1 LERGGGDP
9 LCYVGPVAHAHGHTA
24 GHHHDH
30 RAGTRRA
37 LRLSLAFTVAFGVA
51 EAGAGV
57 AFGSLALLADAA
69 HNVSDGAAIA
79 IALLAA
85 WAAGLPARGART
97 YGWRRAEVLA
107 ALVNGLGLVVVS
119 GLVLW
124 QAVARVGDPPSVN
137 GAGVLVVGLVGVAAN
152 GVPVWAMLRGGDRR
166 DLNLRAALAHAA
178 ADVLGSAAAA
188 LAGLLVLV
196 AGWEAADPVLA
207 AVVGVLVL
215 ASAVHVIRDSLR
227 VLMELAPR
235 GHDPDAIGQ
244 ALADMDGVKEVHD
257 LHVWTITSDL
267 VALSVHVVARQGADH
282 DRLLHDAQ
290 ELLADRFGVLHTTVQ
305 IDRDHEQLLQI
316 HRPGCPEAPVPAS
329 SRRRQ

>member
-1 LERGGGDP
+1 
-9 LCYVGPVAHAHGHTA
+9 VAHAHGHAA

-37 LRLSLAFTVAFGVA
+37 LRLSLVFTVAFGVV
-51 EAGAGV
+51 EAVAGFG
-57 AFGSLALLADAA
+57 FGSLALLADAA

-107 ALVNGLGLVVVS
+107 ALVNGLGLVAISGVVM
-119 GLVLW
+119 W
-124 QAVARVGDPPSVN
+124 QAAVRLGEPPAVN

-152 GVPVWAMLRGGDRR
+152 GVPVWVMLRAGDRR
-166 DLNLRAALAHAA
+166 DLNLRAALLHAA

-188 LAGLLVLV
+188 LAGALVLLAGWRAADPALGAVVGLLVL
-196 AGWEAADPVLA
+196 G
-207 AVVGVLVL
+207 
-215 ASAVHVIRDSLR
+215 SAVRVVQESLR
-227 VLMELAPR
+227 VLMELAPA
-235 GHDPDAIGQ
+235 GHDPDSIGQ
-244 ALADMDGVKEVHD
+244 ALADLDGVKEVHD

-267 VALSVHVVARQGADH
+267 VALSVHVVARTGCDH
-282 DRLLHDAQ
+282 DRLLHAAQ
-290 ELLADRFGVLHTTVQ
+290 ELLRDRFGIAHTTVQ

-316 HRPGCPEAPVPAS
+316 HRPGCPDAPVAS
-329 SRRRQ
+329 TARRRP